1 MTLRRS
7 IARLGAVVLLCA
19 ATAHA
24 EPGVGA
30 GAGSAPLA
38 TLSFAPGSS
47 ALADTDLGEALRWA
61 LAHPDGLIVIDGHA
75 DPGPPAASGAR
86 IALAR
91 AKAVR
96 AALIAAGANPHQII
110 LAAFGGARGDRAA
123 VVWGATAPR

>member
-1 MTLRRS
+1 MMLRKS
-7 IARLGAVVLLCA
+7 IARLGAVMLLCA

-24 EPGVGA
+24 EPASSA
-30 GAGSAPLA
+30 GAPLA
-38 TLSFAPGSS
+38 TLTFAPGSA
-47 ALADTDLGEALRWA
+47 ALADTDLGDALRWA
-61 LAHPDGLIVIDGHA
+61 LAHPDGLVVIDGHA
-75 DPGPPAASGAR
+75 DPNTPATSGAR

-96 AALIAAGANPHQII
+96 AALLAAGANPHQII

>member
-1 MTLRRS
+1 MTLRKS
-7 IARLGAVVLLCA
+7 IARLGAVMLLCA

-24 EPGVGA
+24 EPG
-30 GAGSAPLA
+30 AGSGAPLA

-47 ALADTDLGEALRWA
+47 TLAEADLGTALRWA
-61 LAHPDGLIVIDGHA
+61 LAHPDGLVVIDGHA
-75 DPGPPAASGAR
+75 DPSPSATGPR

-96 AALIAAGANPHQII
+96 AALIAAGTNPHQII
-110 LAAFGGARGDRAA
+110 LAAFDGARGDRGA